1 MGQSSE
7 LAAPASVAVGSSTPR
22 TAGAIT
28 CIEQHPPSGLLATA
42 GYDGEVRLWR
52 LPDLLKGQPAPPFGC
67 LVGHGAAVSA
77 AAFSACGAFLASC
90 SVSDGT
96 VRLWSVADRE
106 QLAVLQLPASSV
118 AFASGDAGALL
129 VAGASVAPQL
139 LDLHQVPACQHYCQ
153 RIQPAAGQ
161 QNGGEGGGSRCAAAY
176 GAASSALHPAAAM
189 WLPGSPLPSCVELPV
204 QTPGQHAA
212 PARAAAGGPV
222 SRGRQ
227 PRRQPFEGLGSP
239 RQAGLLVEFSRK
251 RRHQCNQQ
259 QQSDVQGSAESAA
272 PAAASPHRSMQA
284 TSPCSWLPGTD
295 SPLRRWAAASSGRS
309 SRGDGSSSDGFFA
322 WSVAPPLA
330 SPLASPVAGGSVD
343 ACAVPGSAVL
353 AQWCA
358 PPGDAS
364 GKWDAQRRCFVY
376 RQGGHAYPVQWL
388 LPLPGGLHLL
398 TVSTDGEGKLWP
410 TSSKGGSDAV
420 CGTLLP
426 QATDRCYCALG
437 SCRPA
442 VSSCGG
448 YAVNGGPTGTLA
460 AWDLAS
466 LQRQAHLPLP
476 GALRDGNAAATAAA
490 AHAEAVTAIAVGA
503 GDMLLASGDASG
515 RLVVRWL

>member
-1 MGQSSE
+1 MG
-7 LAAPASVAVGSSTPR
+7 AATRGTALQRVAVHLLH
-22 TAGAIT
+22 AGAIT

-42 GYDGEVRLWR
+42 GYDGVVRLWR

-161 QNGGEGGGSRCAAAY
+161 QNGGEGGGSRCAAAC

-212 PARAAAGGPV
+212 PARAAAGGAVP
-222 SRGRQ
+222 RGRQ

-239 RQAGLLVEFSRK
+239 RQAGLLVEFRRK
-251 RRHQCNQQ
+251 RRRQRAQQ
-259 QQSDVQGSAESAA
+259 QQSDVQGSTESAA
-272 PAAASPHRSMQA
+272 PAAANPHRSMQA
-284 TSPCSWLPGTD
+284 TSPCSWLPGTH

-330 SPLASPVAGGSVD
+330 SPLASPAAGGSVD
-343 ACAVPGSAVL
+343 DCAVPGSAVL

-358 PPGDAS
+358 APGDAS
-364 GKWDAQRRCFVY
+364 GMWDAQRRCFVY
-376 RQGGHAYPVQWL
+376 RQVG
-388 LPLPGGLHLL
+388 
-398 TVSTDGEGKLWP
+398 GEGSCLPSWLARGATNP
-410 TSSKGGSDAV
+410 YA
-420 CGTLLP
+420 LL
-426 QATDRCYCALG
+426 
-437 SCRPA
+437 
-442 VSSCGG
+442 
-448 YAVNGGPTGTLA
+448 
-460 AWDLAS
+460 
-466 LQRQAHLPLP
+466 
-476 GALRDGNAAATAAA
+476 
-490 AHAEAVTAIAVGA
+490 GA
-503 GDMLLASGDASG
+503 GC
-515 RLVVRWL
+515 